1 MAEALTGALVRGV
14 VLRLATYGESDR
26 MASVL
31 CADGSRRELRV
42 PQARR
47 SRKRFG
53 GFDLFVLADLS
64 FEPDRK
70 GRPRLQSVEIVSSH
84 GGIRDDVVRT
94 ALAAHVAE
102 LVHQAAQEDHGAP
115 ELFRLTTVAL
125 STLSAGAADAHPAG
139 WARGFELKL
148 LHVLGVRPSL
158 VRCAVTGQP
167 IEGQEARWSTPQG
180 GVLGPDAPTSPRALS
195 IRTDALFALDAAL
208 HTPLAEQSQVRW
220 PRGSGPGAENVLR
233 DFLAVNV
240 GRRDRARQFLHGI
253 LGGLAALLVATV
265 LTGCGG
271 YVPPE
276 TVRVQGWLYESPEPT
291 TDTAVI
297 SAATAS
303 AWDPAGEGSVEGAE
317 PFSDAPGW
325 YRFSGLAPESYH
337 HHVFAPPA
345 GEADH
350 PDELGHVTTVIPGTS
365 AVDDLYVD
373 AGTFHLWPRPIVD
386 GWRTAWSLVGI
397 ESSTLDPGTDDDGGL
412 VRGRA
417 ADPEGAVGLVLWIE
431 AADGTSWPARYTD
444 ALGAPSPQASG
455 LSEDGGFFFEQL
467 PAGHYQLEAGRA
479 DGTPLGGSL
488 SLRVEEDG
496 VTSLPW
502 LVLSP

>member
-1 MAEALTGALVRGV
+1 MNELVRGV
-14 VLRLATYGESDR
+14 VLRLVTYGEADR

-47 SRKRFG
+47 SRRRFG

-70 GRPRLQSVEIVSSH
+70 GRPRLQSAEIVTSH
-84 GGIRDDVVRT
+84 AGIRDDVVRT

-102 LVHQAAQEDHGAP
+102 LVSQAAQEDHGAP
-115 ELFRLTTVAL
+115 DLFRLTTVAL
-125 STLSAGAADAHPAG
+125 STLAEGAADAHPAG

-158 VRCAVTGQP
+158 VRCAATGQP
-167 IEGQEARWSTPQG
+167 IDTPEARWSTTQG
-180 GVLGPDAPTSPRALS
+180 GALGAGAPTDARALS
-195 IRTDALFALDAAL
+195 IRGDALFALDAAL
-208 HTPLAEQSQVRW
+208 HTPLAEQSRVRW
-220 PRGSGPGAENVLR
+220 PPGAGPISETVLR
-233 DFLAVNV
+233 DFLAAHV
-240 GRRDRARQFLHGI
+240 GRRERARQFLHGL

-271 YVPPE
+271 YVPLE

-291 TDTAVI
+291 ADTATV
-297 SAATAS
+297 SAAEAT
-303 AWDPAGEGSVEGAE
+303 AWDPAGELVAEGSE

-325 YRFSGLAPESYH
+325 YRFSGLGPETFH
-337 HHVFAPPA
+337 HHVFVPPA

-350 PDELGHVTTVIPGTS
+350 PEELGHVTTVLPGTS

-397 ESSTLDPGTDDDGGL
+397 ESSTLDPTTDDDGGL
-412 VRGRA
+412 VRGRVL
-417 ADPEGAVGLVLWIE
+417 DPESALGLVLWID
-431 AADGTSWPARYTD
+431 APDGTSWPARYTD
-444 ALGAPSPQASG
+444 ALGAPAPDAQG
-455 LSEDGGFFFEQL
+455 LSEDGGFFFEHL
-467 PAGHYQLEAGRA
+467 PAGQYQLEAGQA

-496 VTSLPW
+496 VTSLPR